1 MAFFNVYDNVKKALQ
16 NVIAPQLE
24 AIQGNI
30 KRLDEKIDSKHNE
43 VLTEIKRLDEKID
56 LVRSELTAQIT
67 KVDEKLA
74 LTISIHDRLSR
85 LEAKVAQM

>member
-1 MAFFNVYDNVKKALQ
+1 
-16 NVIAPQLE
+16 
-24 AIQGNI
+24 
-30 KRLDEKIDSKHNE
+30 LDEKIDSKHNE

-56 LVRSELTAQIT
+56 LVRNELTAQIT
-67 KVDEKLA
+67 KVDEKLT